1 MKGHYLDIP
10 HKNDDQD
17 IVRLWHNG
25 LKASRIT
32 EEINKSVSHVD
43 NRLRELRKEL
53 QHLVLTNKARIQY
66 NSKRKI

>member
-10 HKNDDQD
+10 HKNDDRD

-32 EEINKSVSHVD
+32 EEIDKSVSHVN

-66 NSKRKI
+66 NLKRKI